1 MEQNQVERGVHVSEY
16 KVFSIE
22 NDANENSQETY
33 STQYSSRNFL
43 EGSNTLINDQ
53 LEIKG
58 GKRMSK
64 ITNTTYRQLFSSV

>member
-58 GKRMSK
+58 GKRVSK